1 MTKMSNPLPWDFC
14 RCQPQQVDEQCKNCR
29 RWTDQEGQTF
39 GPRTAFV
46 QVPRSKSEACAYLP
60 ISFLKENT

>member
-29 RWTDQEGQTF
+29 RWADQEGQTF

-46 QVPRSKSEACAYLP
+46 QVTKSKSDACAYLP